1 MPAVQVKQLNLRT
14 EAKKAF
20 LTCYHPPYLRNLF
33 LSCNEIFCLFFNLFS
48 IDKAFI
54 SSMMALQTIQLHM
67 HDMKHP
73 MKNLFKSKR

>member
-1 MPAVQVKQLNLRT
+1 MPTVEVKQLNFRR

-20 LTCYHPPYLRNLF
+20 ETCYHHPYLRNLF
-33 LSCNEIFCLFFNLFS
+33 LSCNAIFCLFFILFS

-54 SSMMALQTIQLHM
+54 SGMMALQTIQLHM

-73 MKNLFKSKR
+73 MKNLFKS